1 MGLIQAFRGS
11 LGGTLA
17 DQWKDFY
24 MPIPGVSATAAVYPG
39 IQIAL
44 NNNRGANYK
53 GNVNIITN
61 GSKIL
66 VPDGTAL
73 VTIQDGTITNIVT
86 EPGGYEY
93 TTNDPNSKSIFTGD
107 GIIDSIVKTSWEKFK
122 FGGIPASNQ
131 LIFYVNL
138 KEIPNN
144 RFGTQSEIYWDDSYL
159 GTQVGAI
166 TRGTY
171 TLKIIDPILFI
182 KNFVPVQYLMS
193 GAKIFDLNDMD
204 NEAAEQLFNEVV
216 GSLSAAFSNYVN
228 DPTKENRMSK
238 IQGDQFGFAKIL
250 SRVVEEGYQW
260 KASRGLELVK
270 TAILA
275 IDYDDDS
282 KMLISDVKKA
292 DALSGNRGNSFFQQA
307 AARGMQSAGE
317 NDCGANMAFMG
328 MGVNVAGNIMEGV
341 KQPDAGNSYHPNFRV
356 EQINQN
362 QTQED
367 PIEKLI
373 KMKKLLDA
381 GVITEDEFSKIKFN
395 LLGL

>member
-228 DPTKENRMSK
+228 DPTKGNRMNK

>member
-131 LIFYVNL
+131 LIF
-138 KEIPNN
+138 
-144 RFGTQSEIYWDDSYL
+144 
-159 GTQVGAI
+159 
-166 TRGTY
+166 
-171 TLKIIDPILFI
+171 
-182 KNFVPVQYLMS
+182 
-193 GAKIFDLNDMD
+193 
-204 NEAAEQLFNEVV
+204 
-216 GSLSAAFSNYVN
+216 
-228 DPTKENRMSK
+228 
-238 IQGDQFGFAKIL
+238 
-250 SRVVEEGYQW
+250 
-260 KASRGLELVK
+260 
-270 TAILA
+270 
-275 IDYDDDS
+275 
-282 KMLISDVKKA
+282 MLI
-292 DALSGNRGNSFFQQA
+292 
-307 AARGMQSAGE
+307 
-317 NDCGANMAFMG
+317 
-328 MGVNVAGNIMEGV
+328 
-341 KQPDAGNSYHPNFRV
+341 
-356 EQINQN
+356 
-362 QTQED
+362 
-367 PIEKLI
+367 
-373 KMKKLLDA
+373 
-381 GVITEDEFSKIKFN
+381 
-395 LLGL
+395 

>member
-228 DPTKENRMSK
+228 DSTKGNRMSK

-307 AARGMQSAGE
+307 AARGM
-317 NDCGANMAFMG
+317 
-328 MGVNVAGNIMEGV
+328 
-341 KQPDAGNSYHPNFRV
+341 
-356 EQINQN
+356 
-362 QTQED
+362 
-367 PIEKLI
+367 
-373 KMKKLLDA
+373 
-381 GVITEDEFSKIKFN
+381 
-395 LLGL
+395 

>member
-228 DPTKENRMSK
+228 DPTKGNRMSK

-381 GVITEDEFSKIKFN
+381 GVITEDEFSKIKFK